1 MNLAAGPLATPAP
14 ADSGLAALCGISAYY
29 RIAANPSELRRRL
42 ALGDQ
47 PADFPDLV
55 RAAQALGLRARWVR
69 RLGKQRL
76 GGLPAPCLVR
86 VKGAGI
92 QVYGGKT
99 PDKLHRLVDP
109 ITREF
114 RDLTLKEFYKAVEPQ
129 AGLLPRKLG
138 GARRRARGFSPRL
151 CFAPFLRHP
160 GAPPPMALGSVF
172 SRSP

>member
-55 RAAQALGLRARWVR
+55 RAAQTLGLRARWVR

-92 QVYGGKT
+92 RVYGGKT
-99 PDKLHRLVDP
+99 PDKLHRLVHP

-129 AGLLPRKLG
+129 AGLGPRQLRG
-138 GARRRARGFSPRL
+138 PGLHPRGFHPRPVLAPLLRPPRARCPPR
-151 CFAPFLRHP
+151 R
-160 GAPPPMALGSVF
+160 
-172 SRSP
+172 

>member
-1 MNLAAGPLATPAP
+1 MNVAAGPVNSEAP
-14 ADSGLAALCGISAYY
+14 VDSGLAALCGISAYF

-42 ALGDQ
+42 ALGEQ
-47 PADFPDLV
+47 AADFPDLV
-55 RAAQALGLRARWVR
+55 RAAQTLGLRARWVR

-86 VKGAGI
+86 VKGGGI
-92 QVYGGKT
+92 QVYGGTT

-129 AGLLPRKLG
+129 ALLVQRKLG
-138 GARRRARGFSPRL
+138 
-151 CFAPFLRHP
+151 
-160 GAPPPMALGSVF
+160 
-172 SRSP
+172 